1 LIYFEIYYIIG
12 LEVIVMSTGIGQ
24 RIRKRRKEIGLS
36 QEELANRMGLRSK
49 STICKVEKGDDN
61 LTSDTVQKYA
71 DALETTPAYIMGW
84 KEIPATLSGHDSETV
99 IVQVDKSSST
109 NTLDKEISERAA
121 KLYDLYLQAPPEIQ
135 AAIETLLRTQS
146 HDS

>member
-1 LIYFEIYYIIG
+1 
-12 LEVIVMSTGIGQ
+12 MSTGIGQ
-24 RIRKRRKEIGLS
+24 RIRKRRREIGLS

-49 STICKVEKGDDN
+49 STICKDEKGDDN

-84 KEIPATLSGHDSETV
+84 KEYPTTISGHDSETV
-99 IVQVDKSSST
+99 IVQVDKSSSA

-121 KLYDLYLQAPPEIQ
+121 KLYDHYLQAPREIQ
-135 AAIETLLRTQS
+135 AAIETLLKSQS